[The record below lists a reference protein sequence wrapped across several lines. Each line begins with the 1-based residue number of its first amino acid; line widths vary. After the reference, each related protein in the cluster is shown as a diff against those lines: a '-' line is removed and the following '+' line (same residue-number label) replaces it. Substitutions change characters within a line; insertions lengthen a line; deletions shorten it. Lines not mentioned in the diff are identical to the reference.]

1 MKQRGP
7 SFKLRFSLSTM
18 YLMLTVPS
26 FIGFLVYSYQNNLA
40 IYTSN
45 AEELLGRHNGE
56 VVEKLSHLLGPIGS
70 SARLLRAQLSE
81 SPSLFTEPKYVDTL
95 ALHLS
100 NNPNLTSVF
109 TASVEGHF
117 RQVQNVGGPASSIA
131 NRIPPAGTVLAVW
144 KVDRTSDQERA
155 LSEYALFKTKTPRN
169 PIESFEVRNNYDPRS
184 RPFYKAMVK
193 SLAATPEGNF
203 MQINAP
209 YIAASNKL
217 PTLSIATPI
226 VVQGKFL
233 GMTSHSF
240 SLETIAA
247 FLHNMRVSRNSE
259 AFIVD
264 NEGGILVRTNFP
276 EGFSVSD
283 GEFKSRKITDF
294 PNSPLAYVAAARAG
308 AKDQILRF
316 KHGPGNA
323 SYIAKFTPIPNDFNK
338 QWEVLTI
345 APMSDFLAPLN
356 EINRQLVFFACL
368 LILLSMAA
376 YYYLSK
382 IVSRPIE
389 RLTTN
394 IKGLLDFNLHHEG
407 RIPSSHIDEI
417 DILSDAV
424 AKLRTTLNAF
434 TSYVPRDLVN
444 DLIKSEKQI
453 EIGGESRYLTILFS
467 DLEDF
472 SGLSEVTPTRELLK
486 RVSSYLEMMTFA
498 IKEENGTVDKFIG
511 DAVMAFWGAPLMN
524 QDHGYLACV
533 AAIKAKRRMAL
544 LNERFVEEKK
554 RPLKVRIGIHS
565 DAVLVGNIGS
575 PERLSYTVMG
585 DGVNIASRLEGV
597 NKEFSTAI
605 CISHAVFKEAGE
617 RLCVRPIDQINVKG
631 RKGEILIYELMGIL
645 DGTDES
651 RPTADETELCELTA
665 QAFEFYRRGEF
676 NEAAIQYNYI
686 HNVFSDHLAEVMATK
701 CAERIRTPNPGV

>member
-1 MKQRGP
+1 
-7 SFKLRFSLSTM
+7 M

-26 FIGFLVYSYQNNLA
+26 FIGFLVYSYQNNHA
-40 IYTSN
+40 IYTAN
-45 AEELLGRHNGE
+45 AEQLLVRHNGE
-56 VVEKLSHLLGPIGS
+56 VVEKLSHLLGPISS
-70 SARLLRAQLSE
+70 SAKLLRAQLSE
-81 SPSLFTEPKYVDTL
+81 NPSLFTDPKYIDTL

-117 RQVQNVGGPASSIA
+117 RQVQNLGNSAVAIA
-131 NRIPPAGTVLAVW
+131 DRIPPPGSVLAVW
-144 KVDRTSDQERA
+144 KVDRNSAHEKA
-155 LSEYALFKTKTPRN
+155 LSEYTLYKTRTPRN
-169 PIESFEVRNNYDPRS
+169 PVGSFEVRNNYDPRS
-184 RPFYKAMVK
+184 RPFFKAMMK
-193 SLAATPEGNF
+193 SIEAAPDGDF

-226 VVQGKFL
+226 VVQKNFL

-240 SLETIAA
+240 SLETIAY
-247 FLHNMRVSRNSE
+247 FLHGMRVSKNSE

-264 NEGGILVRTNFP
+264 EAGSILVRTNFP
-276 EGFSVSD
+276 EGFSVKD
-283 GEFKSRKITDF
+283 GEFKLRKISDF
-294 PNSPLAYVAAARAG
+294 PDSPLSYAASARAT
-308 AKDQILRF
+308 ANHDIMRF

-345 APMSDFLAPLN
+345 APMSDFLARLD
-356 EINRQLVFFACL
+356 EINRQLVFFACV

-389 RLTTN
+389 RLTGN
-394 IKGLLDFNLHHEG
+394 IKSLLDFNLNNDG
-407 RIPSSHIDEI
+407 PIASSHIDEI

-424 AKLRTTLNAF
+424 TKLRTTLNAF

-444 DLIKSEKQI
+444 DLIKSDKQI

-498 IKEENGTVDKFIG
+498 IKEESGTVDKFIG

-533 AAIKAKRRMAL
+533 AAVKSKRRMAL

-575 PERLSYTVMG
+575 QERLSYTVMG

-631 RKGEILIYELMGIL
+631 RKGEILIYELLGIL
-645 DGTDES
+645 DGSDET
-651 RPTADETELCELTA
+651 RPTSDETELAELTA
-665 QAFEFYRRGEF
+665 LAFESYRRGEY

-686 HNVFSDHLAEVMATK
+686 HNVFRDHLAEVMATK
-701 CAERIRTPNPGV
+701 CAERIRRPASEVVTK